1 MSTPEAPVVQEPVKP
16 RARRDAASTRARIL
30 AVATKAFADQGF
42 EGATTDD
49 VADGASVNKR
59 MIYHYFGSK
68 EGLYLEVLEQ
78 AYAKARGAE
87 ARLELDHTAPK
98 LALARLVEFT
108 FDSFARDRTFIN
120 LLATENRQRARI
132 LKKSARIT
140 EMNSVIVDAIDRI
153 LRRGEAEGLF
163 REGLDAF
170 QTWVSIVG
178 VSYFY
183 FSNIYTLSVIRG
195 QKLDAETSIAERR
208 QHVVDFVLAAVGRT

>member
-1 MSTPEAPVVQEPVKP
+1 LEEQPAKP
-16 RARRDAASTRARIL
+16 RARRNAASTRARIL
-30 AVATKAFADQGF
+30 AVATQAFADHGF

-49 VADGASVNKR
+49 VAESADVSKR

-68 EGLYLEVLEQ
+68 EGLYLEVLEE
-78 AYAKARGAE
+78 AYATARGAE
-87 ARLELDHTAPK
+87 ARLALDHTAPK
-98 LALARLVEFT
+98 AALARLVEFT

-132 LKKSARIT
+132 LKKSTRIT

-153 LRRGEAEGLF
+153 LRRGEAEGIF
-163 REGLDAF
+163 RTGLDAF
-170 QTWVSIVG
+170 QIWVSIVG

-195 QKLDAETSIAERR
+195 QKLDAEANVAERR
-208 QHVVDFVLAAVGRT
+208 RHVVDFVLASVGRA